1 MNCGCT
7 EVGYWVKIYILLF
20 YAFVQ
25 SEISRTVLF
34 TSHSC
39 EAFEMAI
46 SVHWLVI
53 RSLLWAKLKYQQL
66 LDGLPLESW
75 SPEDESYSYFG
86 ILWLFLKLHHEVDI
100 FCVFFR
106 LFQLLNGLPLKL
118 TVKAGQHFYSFS
130 EIHQHW
136 WTGTKFGTDI
146 HGSKTMYPNNFGD
159 PEFWTIVPSLSQK
172 FSLSSTLIYDQT
184 ILN

>member
-1 MNCGCT
+1 M
-7 EVGYWVKIYILLF
+7 
-20 YAFVQ
+20 FVQ

-46 SVHWLVI
+46 SVHRLVI

-66 LDGLPLESW
+66 LDGLPLDSW
-75 SPEDESYSYFG
+75 SPEDGSYSYFG
-86 ILWLFLKLHHEVDI
+86 ILWLFLKLHHEVD
-100 FCVFFR
+100 FFLDWR
-106 LFQLLNGLPLKL
+106 TVQLLDGLPLKL
-118 TVKAGQHFYSFS
+118 TAKAGQHVCFFS

-136 WTGTKFGTDI
+136 WTGIKFGTDI

-159 PEFWTIVPSLSQK
+159 PDFWTITPSLSQK
-172 FSLSSTLIYDQT
+172 FSLSSTLILWPNYSKLKT
-184 ILN
+184 LNYSNY